1 MLSLTV
7 WVSDTKE
14 SVLSLTE
21 RVRDEKERAL
31 SLTERVRDGILDE
44 GGDDVVVR
52 ERGGEEVGGGPRG
65 ADYDLG
71 AAEIRL

>member
-1 MLSLTV
+1 MRDEEENTLSLTV
-7 WVSDTKE
+7 WVRDTKE
-14 SVLSLTE
+14 SV
-21 RVRDEKERAL
+21 L

-44 GGDDVVVR
+44 GGDDVVVS

-71 AAEIRL
+71 AAEIGL